1 MGMGDDVISELKGN
15 IEKTIEDLRR
25 DLGKL
30 RTGRAHMGMLDGIQ
44 VESYGTK
51 MQLNACA
58 TIGIPE
64 ARLIVIKPFDKSQIG
79 AIEKGINEAQIGIT
93 PQNDGTV
100 IRLPVP
106 PLTEERRKEIAKQV
120 KQRGEEHKVAARNLR
135 RDANEM
141 LKEFGKDGEL
151 SADDEKRYI
160 DAVQKETD
168 ASVARID
175 EMVAKKSKEVMEI

>member
-1 MGMGDDVISELKGN
+1 MGMGDDVISDLKTR
-15 IEKTIEDLRR
+15 IEKTIEDMRR

-30 RTGRAHMGMLDGIQ
+30 RTGRAHMGMLEGVQ
-44 VESYGTK
+44 VDSYGVK

-58 TIGIPE
+58 SISIPE
-64 ARLIVIKPFDKSQIG
+64 ARLIVIKPFDKSQLG

-93 PQNDGTV
+93 PQNDGNV

-120 KQRGEEHKVAARNLR
+120 KQRGEEHKVAARNER

-141 LKEFGKDGEL
+141 LKELCKDGEL
-151 SADDEKRYI
+151 SDDDEKRYI
-160 DAVQKETD
+160 EAVQKETD
-168 ASVARID
+168 AAVLRLD
-175 EMVAKKSKEVMEI
+175 EMVTKKTKEVMEI